1 MCGIDFTSQWW
12 NVSSWRHR
20 SLDSHKG
27 RLCRLSLYSVTMDGW
42 MDRLWG
48 NSGLSLT
55 LVSFISMT
63 MLCFLSSSGS
73 WNLSVTCFTVYFF
86 PFCPL
91 IWLSRLTTHSP
102 MKIPWPL
109 CFKDSPYPSRF
120 FQKYEAWLKII
131 VLFLNKRPHSESP
144 ASWDPLCRFG
154 QAKTPGNP
162 QVSVSLK
169 TELTG
174 ISQYPSFPWSL
185 LLFTYYYTNSVWEL
199 YAPVSVGS
207 P

>member
-86 PFCPL
+86 
-91 IWLSRLTTHSP
+91 
-102 MKIPWPL
+102 
-109 CFKDSPYPSRF
+109 
-120 FQKYEAWLKII
+120 
-131 VLFLNKRPHSESP
+131 
-144 ASWDPLCRFG
+144 
-154 QAKTPGNP
+154 
-162 QVSVSLK
+162 
-169 TELTG
+169 
-174 ISQYPSFPWSL
+174 SL
-185 LLFTYYYTNSVWEL
+185 LPLNLAFKAYYPFSHEDPMTPL
-199 YAPVSVGS
+199 LQGLTLP
-207 P
+207 